1 MTLGSASRVGRAVP
15 GLHAVLSIADIV
27 DLPDLGIRLVAG
39 VAGERNAIRWLHISE
54 LEDPTPELDGGELL
68 LTGGLGLGATAA
80 SQRRYVRRLAEH
92 GAAGLGIA
100 VGEALPQIPTAVV
113 AEADALGLP
122 VLLVPATTPFNTLT
136 KLTLPQ
142 LAADPV
148 AQALE
153 VHEQLIETV
162 LGGGG
167 PRDLLR
173 ILGGTL
179 GGTLVLSDDHGTIAE
194 HHSGERHEL
203 GDDALALPIGDGPGA
218 ATLRAAREERPFG
231 DYERLVLRHGQNAL
245 ALELAR
251 RQAVLAA
258 ELRLAGDLFDDLE
271 QERLDL
277 RETARRLAAF
287 GLDANRSHAAL
298 LGVPGGETNAALLRD
313 LIARHLDRQAY
324 GHLSAARHNGV
335 AFLVDAPSEEAL
347 FALAE
352 GLVRAS
358 PGMRVAVGRSATGLG
373 LGRSLLEARAALDAS
388 GAGVVSYRDLSS
400 FELLLSVP
408 VPVLEAYVDRV
419 LGPTASNGW
428 LVETLSVLLESG
440 CRWKDAAEQLGV
452 HRHTLRYR
460 MDRLQEQTGRH
471 PDQPGQRMELWL
483 AVKAIQ
489 AIAMRGGGSYEPRTD
504 RV

>member
-1 MTLGSASRVGRAVP
+1 MLSITDIVELP
-15 GLHAVLSIADIV
+15 GLE
-27 DLPDLGIRLVAG
+27 IRLVAG
-39 VAGERNAIRWLHISE
+39 HVGDRNAIRWLHISE

-100 VGEALPQIPTAVV
+100 VGEALPQIPAAVV
-113 AEADALGLP
+113 AEADALGFP
-122 VLLVPATTPFNTLT
+122 VLLVPASTPFNTLT

-179 GGTLVLSDDHGTIAE
+179 GGTLVLSDDHGTIAEHHSGE

-298 LGVPGGETNAALLRD
+298 LGVPGGDANAALLRD
-313 LIARHLDRQAY
+313 LIARHLDRQAIS
-324 GHLSAARHNGV
+324 HLSAARHNGV
-335 AFLVDAPSEEAL
+335 AFLVNAPSEEAL

-352 GLVRAS
+352 ALVRAA
-358 PGMRVAVGRSATGLG
+358 PGMRVAVGRSANGLG

-388 GAGVVSYRDLSS
+388 GAAVVSYRDLSS